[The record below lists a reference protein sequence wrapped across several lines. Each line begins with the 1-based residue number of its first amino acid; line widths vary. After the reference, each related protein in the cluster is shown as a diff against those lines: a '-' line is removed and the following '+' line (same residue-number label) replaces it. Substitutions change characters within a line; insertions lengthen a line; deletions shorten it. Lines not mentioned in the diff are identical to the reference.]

1 MFHKISLTFKQK
13 SKGKTLKNTDSKQ
26 CYDVKAL
33 QNLQD
38 GRLIC
43 ISISMQVFDR

>member
-26 CYDVKAL
+26 CYVKAL